1 MSNISIAA
9 KNYEQY
15 VSEIYRYIE
24 NNYPDL
30 RQAFL
35 DNSIGSL
42 LLELNAG
49 IGDSLNFHLDRTF
62 NELFIDS
69 ANNLENL
76 YKLAYNNGV
85 KLPNKTASI
94 VVCDFTVNI
103 PTKGDSFDSSYLPII
118 KAGTQVVGSSIV
130 FEVINDID
138 FNSNVSAQG
147 LPNIKFKPILDSSG
161 NILYYEFVKREVLYS
176 GFTKQYSQIVSQ
188 VNDFFT
194 FIIPDRD
201 IISIDSIIIKNGI
214 NNTTTIP
221 DNEFFIEDNRFY
233 EVDYLAQNKVFKEI
247 GVLDGMVLGDWIE
260 TEKRFIKEFTP
271 RGFCKVTFGNG
282 TFNNTSFKQ
291 ILSDDLGT
299 YNYIKGLS
307 SNNAL
312 GVKVPNN
319 STIYVKYRVGGGAVS
334 NIGVNTI
341 NKIGLRTVTVKGGE
355 RNKSLQVERTLRVN
369 NPTPSFGG
377 KDVLTED
384 EVRYL
389 TKFNL
394 ASQKR
399 AVTEND
405 YELIIATMEGKFGK
419 PYKVKAYLDDNK
431 LSIGLLGI
439 TEDGKLSSQV
449 PNVLKDNIK
458 NYLKNFRM
466 INDYVNVVSNK
477 VINLS
482 FIYNITITSNANA
495 KFIGEQ
501 ITLITSELFSST
513 KIQIGQNISLGNL
526 YKEIYKIDG
535 VVTINDIK
543 VFNIFDT
550 KGLTYS
556 SELTTMP
563 FVDDVFD
570 QTQFIQ
576 QKEIVVKDFSLFI
589 ERDSIFEIR
598 YPQKDV
604 IVNSKVLSF

>member
-62 NELFIDS
+62 NELFIDT

-394 ASQKR
+394 AAQKR

-598 YPQKDV
+598 YPQKDI

>member
-221 DNEFFIEDNRFY
+221 DNEFFIVDNRFY